1 MLCTRVASLPVVT
14 VLVEVVNGVLL
25 LVGGGAATLVGVW
38 PCVTVLVGIVDGVL
52 LVGGSGVATSVGV
65 KSPVGS
71 TVLMLLVV
79 LSPVEV

>member
-25 LVGGGAATLVGVW
+25 LVGGGAAMLVGAW
-38 PCVTVLVGIVDGVL
+38 PWVTVLVGVVDGVPL
-52 LVGGSGVATSVGV
+52 VVGGVAASVGGGL
-65 KSPVGS
+65 PVVS

-79 LSPVEV
+79 LGPVEV

>member
-14 VLVEVVNGVLL
+14 VVVEVVNGVLL
-25 LVGGGAATLVGVW
+25 LVGGGAAMLVGVW
-38 PCVTVLVGIVDGVL
+38 PCVTVLVEVVDGVP
-52 LVGGSGVATSVGV
+52 LVGGSVATSVGV
-65 KSPVGS
+65 RSPVAS